1 MNARYPVSSILPDP
15 CVVISTNA
23 IQHRNYINLA
33 KLWVS
38 PLILDIALIALF
50 RGRNVLHHS
59 LYPLTSRYGVVQ
71 QAEGPDGSVAI
82 KVIAK
87 KNVKGHE
94 HMVYEEMELL
104 KRLNHPHIVKF
115 YEWFESSKNFYI
127 VTELATGGELFERI
141 CDYGR
146 FTERD
151 AVNVVRETLEA
162 VAYLHG
168 MEIVH
173 RGSTSIDNR

>member
-1 MNARYPVSSILPDP
+1 MRY
-15 CVVISTNA
+15 
-23 IQHRNYINLA
+23 
-33 KLWVS
+33 
-38 PLILDIALIALF
+38 
-50 RGRNVLHHS
+50 
-59 LYPLTSRYGVVQ
+59 RYGVVQ
-71 QAEGPDGSVAI
+71 QAEGPEGSVAI

-94 HMVYEEMELL
+94 HMVYDEMNLL

-141 CDYGR
+141 CDCGR

-151 AVNVVRETLEA
+151 AVNVVKETLEA
-162 VAYLHG
+162 VAYLHD
-168 MEIVH
+168 MDIVH
-173 RGSTSIDNR
+173 RGMFPRF

>member
-1 MNARYPVSSILPDP
+1 V
-15 CVVISTNA
+15 
-23 IQHRNYINLA
+23 
-33 KLWVS
+33 K
-38 PLILDIALIALF
+38 F
-50 RGRNVLHHS
+50 RGWNVFFAS
-59 LYPLTSRYGVVQ
+59 PDFNLTRYRYGVVQ
-71 QAEGPDGSVAI
+71 QAEGPDGPVAI

-87 KNVKGHE
+87 KNVRGHE
-94 HMVYEEMELL
+94 HMVYEEMNLL
-104 KRLNHPHIVKF
+104 KRLNHPHIVRF
-115 YEWFESSKNFYI
+115 YEWFESSRNFYI

-151 AVNVVRETLEA
+151 AVSVVKETLEA

-173 RGSTSIDNR
+173 RGSASRCYH

>member
-1 MNARYPVSSILPDP
+1 
-15 CVVISTNA
+15 
-23 IQHRNYINLA
+23 
-33 KLWVS
+33 
-38 PLILDIALIALF
+38 
-50 RGRNVLHHS
+50 

-173 RGSTSIDNR
+173 RGSTSVDNR

>member
-1 MNARYPVSSILPDP
+1 
-15 CVVISTNA
+15 
-23 IQHRNYINLA
+23 
-33 KLWVS
+33 
-38 PLILDIALIALF
+38 
-50 RGRNVLHHS
+50 
-59 LYPLTSRYGVVQ
+59 VQ
-71 QAEGPDGSVAI
+71 LAEGPDGPVAI

-151 AVNVVRETLEA
+151 AVNVVKETLEA
-162 VAYLHG
+162 VAYLHD

-173 RGSTSIDNR
+173 RGTLFTFPDNSPWDAADPKI

>member
-1 MNARYPVSSILPDP
+1 M
-15 CVVISTNA
+15 
-23 IQHRNYINLA
+23 
-33 KLWVS
+33 
-38 PLILDIALIALF
+38 
-50 RGRNVLHHS
+50 
-59 LYPLTSRYGVVQ
+59 VQ
-71 QAEGPDGSVAI
+71 QAEGPDGPVAV
-82 KVIAK
+82 KVISK

-94 HMVYEEMELL
+94 HMVYEEMNLL
-104 KRLNHPHIVKF
+104 KRLNHPHIVRF

-141 CDYGR
+141 CEYGR

-151 AVNVVRETLEA
+151 AVSVVKETLEA

-173 RGSTSIDNR
+173 RGYSFLKLH

>member
-1 MNARYPVSSILPDP
+1 M
-15 CVVISTNA
+15 
-23 IQHRNYINLA
+23 
-33 KLWVS
+33 
-38 PLILDIALIALF
+38 
-50 RGRNVLHHS
+50 
-59 LYPLTSRYGVVQ
+59 Q
-71 QAEGPDGSVAI
+71 QADGPDGPVAV

-151 AVNVVRETLEA
+151 AVNVVKETLDA
-162 VAYLHG
+162 VAYLHD

-173 RGSTSIDNR
+173 RGRLPMSPDNLPWEYS

>member
-1 MNARYPVSSILPDP
+1 M
-15 CVVISTNA
+15 
-23 IQHRNYINLA
+23 
-33 KLWVS
+33 
-38 PLILDIALIALF
+38 
-50 RGRNVLHHS
+50 
-59 LYPLTSRYGVVQ
+59 Q
-71 QAEGPDGSVAI
+71 QAEGPDGSVAV

-151 AVNVVRETLEA
+151 AVNVVKETLEA
-162 VAYLHG
+162 VAYLHD

-173 RGSTSIDNR
+173 RGITSIDSR